1 MYIKGELLLY
11 FVDDRGRTAA
21 VNTKIWKFGTILEG
35 ESLLHAELEPEQP
48 QIQKV
53 IIFENK
59 MNFVM
64 APYEE
69 GTLYLF
75 VGGYPGPK
83 VCRILHKLNKI
94 SKKRQRHIDV
104 YHSGDLDYGGIRI
117 FQYERNQVF
126 PDLKPLQMD
135 ADTYLQHQQY
145 SYPIRE
151 ETKRKLKKLEDGN
164 EQIKQLLELIIQEGR
179 GIEQESFIEVDLC

>member
-1 MYIKGELLLY
+1 M
-11 FVDDRGRTAA
+11 
-21 VNTKIWKFGTILEG
+21 
-35 ESLLHAELEPEQP
+35 
-48 QIQKV
+48 
-53 IIFENK
+53 
-59 MNFVM
+59 
-64 APYEE
+64 
-69 GTLYLF
+69 LF
-75 VGGYPGPK
+75 
-83 VCRILHKLNKI
+83 R
-94 SKKRQRHIDV
+94 S

>member
-1 MYIKGELLLY
+1 M
-11 FVDDRGRTAA
+11 
-21 VNTKIWKFGTILEG
+21 
-35 ESLLHAELEPEQP
+35 HAELEPEQP

-179 GIEQESFIEVDLC
+179 GIEQESFIEVDIC

>member
-1 MYIKGELLLY
+1 MW
-11 FVDDRGRTAA
+11 V
-21 VNTKIWKFGTILEG
+21 
-35 ESLLHAELEPEQP
+35 
-48 QIQKV
+48 
-53 IIFENK
+53 
-59 MNFVM
+59 
-64 APYEE
+64 
-69 GTLYLF
+69 
-75 VGGYPGPK
+75 GYPGPK

-104 YHSGDLDYGGIRI
+104 YHSGDLDYGRNPHFSIRKKSG
-117 FQYERNQVF
+117 F
-126 PDLKPLQMD
+126 PGLKPLQMD

-145 SYPIRE
+145 SYRFGK

>member
-1 MYIKGELLLY
+1 
-11 FVDDRGRTAA
+11 
-21 VNTKIWKFGTILEG
+21 
-35 ESLLHAELEPEQP
+35 
-48 QIQKV
+48 
-53 IIFENK
+53 
-59 MNFVM
+59 M

-151 ETKRKLKKLEDGN
+151 ETKRKLKNWKMEMSRSN
-164 EQIKQLLELIIQEGR
+164 SCWNLLFRKAEGLNR
-179 GIEQESFIEVDLC
+179 RVLLR